1 VTRGLAARRA
11 REGEDEVMAKRVLIV
26 GLVALIAFQGCSCW
40 ESKHTWGTAIGGATG
55 AGLGALI
62 GAMSGS
68 WVWGGIIGLGAGA
81 LAGYLIADNFVDS
94 GGHSC
99 GHKAGYKSTF
109 ATGESTK
116 TRDQAEEEF
125 RLAIQAKDA
134 RTSEDHLRK
143 SLSYHPTAPAW
154 NDLGLL
160 QIQDGRRR
168 DAEDSFGRA
177 LALDPGYEPARKNLE
192 KAKLSRV

>member
-1 VTRGLAARRA
+1 
-11 REGEDEVMAKRVLIV
+11 MAKKVLIV
-26 GLVALIAFQGCSCW
+26 GLVALVALQGCSCW
-40 ESKHTWGTAIGGATG
+40 ESKHTWGTALGGVGG

-62 GAMSGS
+62 GSMTGS

-94 GGHSC
+94 C

-109 ATGESTK
+109 AASDTTTSRE
-116 TRDQAEEEF
+116 QAEQEF
-125 RLAIQAKDA
+125 RLAVQAKDA

-143 SLSYHPTAPAW
+143 SLGHHPTAPAW
-154 NDLGLL
+154 NNLGLL
-160 QIQDGRRR
+160 QVQDGRRR

-177 LALDPGYEPARKNLE
+177 LALDPAYEPARKNLE
-192 KAKLSRV
+192 KAKASRG